1 MARVRRLPTSR
12 AALIA
17 TGVFLAAALI
27 SGFTM
32 LRDVDAFDEGLVLQA
47 ARRVAAGQV
56 PYRDFLWAY
65 GPAHP
70 YLLAGLMKLF
80 GVSLLPW
87 RILRVAADAGVTLVV
102 YGLLRA
108 SVPSWL
114 ALLGALAVA
123 TEMAEPRS
131 ANPFAFALLAVLVA
145 VWLVSTR
152 PPTRR
157 TVLTAAALT
166 AIAAAFRLDFAL
178 YGVAALTVML
188 AVRGGSSTAAAY
200 AAIAAGLSALVYLP
214 FAIVDGPASLYQ
226 ALVGTSLHTGAYW
239 SLPFPLHY
247 HAPAGAGLAKMLKKG
262 LDFYVP
268 LLVLIAYALS
278 VGAIARSWYRDRRPP
293 PLALGLV
300 AFGAGALAY
309 LLSRTDEFH
318 AQPLFVVAT
327 VLLGTFG
334 GASSAGPLGIPPRL
348 IGPRW
353 SHPAARPRPAPHAA
367 PGAAVHAPRPFSLL
381 CLALLTLLLAHGVGN
396 RLSALLRPPAESTI
410 HVAVADGAEAP
421 SLEARAIEQMVALV
435 DANVPRGGPIYV
447 LPRRSDLVRFND
459 PLIYVL
465 AQRENPTAEDFGL
478 LTGAAAQ
485 ARIVRTLSRVLP
497 RIIVRWTDPIS
508 SQPEPNLRGR
518 SSGVYTLDRWVAAH
532 YRLLARLYHYDVLI
546 SRG

>member
-1 MARVRRLPTSR
+1 
-12 AALIA
+12 LI
-17 TGVFLAAALI
+17 AAALI

-70 YLLAGLMKLF
+70 YLLAGLIKLF
-80 GVSLLPW
+80 GASLLPW
-87 RILRVAADAGVTLVV
+87 RILRVAADAGVTLAT
-102 YGLLRA
+102 YGLLRT

-114 ALLGALAVA
+114 ALPGALAVA

-145 VWLVSTR
+145 VWLASTR

-157 TVLTAAALT
+157 TVVTAAALT

-178 YGVAALTVML
+178 YGLAALTVML
-188 AVRGGSSTAAAY
+188 AVRGGSRVAATY
-200 AAIAAGLSALVYLP
+200 AAIAAGASGLVYLP

-247 HAPAGAGLAKMLKKG
+247 HAPAGAGLAKTLKKG
-262 LDFYVP
+262 LDFYIP
-268 LLVLIAYALS
+268 LLVVIAYALS
-278 VGAIARSWYRDRRPP
+278 VGAIAGNWYRDRRLP

-300 AFGAGALAY
+300 VFGAGALAY

-318 AQPLFVVAT
+318 AQPLFVVTT
-327 VLLGTFG
+327 VLLGMFG
-334 GASSAGPLGIPPRL
+334 GAHALPR
-348 IGPRW
+348 
-353 SHPAARPRPAPHAA
+353 
-367 PGAAVHAPRPFSLL
+367 AVHAPRPFSLL

-421 SLEARAIEQMVALV
+421 SLEARAIEQVVALV

-465 AQRENPTAEDFGL
+465 TQRENPTAEDFGL

-508 SQPEPNLRGR
+508 SQPEPNLRGH